1 MKIIGIDGGATKV
14 SGAIVERIDD
24 QTFDLLKPIKEIQ
37 YSEEQSYN
45 SDYKP
50 LTLQEQLRGKKL
62 SNKEYKQ
69 SQVYIDCIIKII
81 KQLIGKDLLPIA
93 IAMPGIKTED
103 KRGVKAM
110 VNWPRIPNLCE
121 VLEKRL
127 SLNKGIL
134 SIESDADMC
143 VWGEQFEKTGAFRN
157 VQNAYYIGGGTGT
170 ADGLKLQGKLLSFDN
185 VETWIAKTWE
195 LTTKD
200 KTSMELFSSMS
211 GINQLT
217 VAKSDKEIGNMLGN
231 LIFERIETI
240 YSGWKNKFKV
250 ERVIKNSHPYHKT
263 LLDRIVIG
271 QRLSDFLQSD
281 KGSIVYDE
289 MINSLSYNCLNSDTE
304 IINHYTKN
312 EVFNNNLLILSKLRE
327 APIIG
332 LAAKLSC

>member
-1 MKIIGIDGGATKV
+1 
-14 SGAIVERIDD
+14 
-24 QTFDLLKPIKEIQ
+24 
-37 YSEEQSYN
+37 
-45 SDYKP
+45 
-50 LTLQEQLRGKKL
+50 
-62 SNKEYKQ
+62 
-69 SQVYIDCIIKII
+69 
-81 KQLIGKDLLPIA
+81 
-93 IAMPGIKTED
+93 MPGIKTED

-110 VNWPRIPNLCE
+110 VNGPRIPNLCE

-127 SLNKGIL
+127 SLKKGIL

-185 VETWIAKTWE
+185 VGTWIAKTWE

-217 VAKSDKEIGNMLGN
+217 VTKSHKEIGNMLGN

-250 ERVIKNSHPYHKT
+250 ERVIKN
-263 LLDRIVIG
+263 
-271 QRLSDFLQSD
+271 
-281 KGSIVYDE
+281 
-289 MINSLSYNCLNSDTE
+289 
-304 IINHYTKN
+304 
-312 EVFNNNLLILSKLRE
+312 
-327 APIIG
+327 
-332 LAAKLSC
+332 

>member
-1 MKIIGIDGGATKV
+1 MKIIGIDGGATKA

-37 YSEEQSYN
+37 YSEDQSYN

-110 VNWPRIPNLCE
+110 VNGPRIPNLCE

-127 SLNKGIL
+127 SLKKGIL

-157 VQNAYYIGGGTGT
+157 VQNAYYIGGVTGT
-170 ADGLKLQGKLLSFDN
+170 ADGLKLL
-185 VETWIAKTWE
+185 
-195 LTTKD
+195 
-200 KTSMELFSSMS
+200 
-211 GINQLT
+211 
-217 VAKSDKEIGNMLGN
+217 
-231 LIFERIETI
+231 
-240 YSGWKNKFKV
+240 
-250 ERVIKNSHPYHKT
+250 
-263 LLDRIVIG
+263 
-271 QRLSDFLQSD
+271 
-281 KGSIVYDE
+281 
-289 MINSLSYNCLNSDTE
+289 
-304 IINHYTKN
+304 
-312 EVFNNNLLILSKLRE
+312 
-327 APIIG
+327 
-332 LAAKLSC
+332 

>member
-14 SGAIVERIDD
+14 SGARVEKIDD

-37 YSEEQSYN
+37 YSENQSYS
-45 SDYKP
+45 SDFEP
-50 LTLQEQLRGKKL
+50 LTLQEQLKEVSL
-62 SNKEYKQ
+62 SNAEYKQ
-69 SQVYIDCIIKII
+69 SQVYIECIIKII
-81 KQLIGKDLLPIA
+81 EKLIDKEPLPIA
-93 IAMPGIKTED
+93 IAMPGIKTEE

-110 VNWPRIPNLCE
+110 VNGPRIPNLCE
-121 VLEKRL
+121 ELEKRL
-127 SLNKGIL
+127 LLNKKTL

-143 VWGEQFEKTGAFRN
+143 AWGEQFGKTGAFRN

-170 ADGLKLQGKLLSFDN
+170 ADGLKLQGKLISFDD
-185 VETWIAKTWE
+185 VGAWIAKTWE
-195 LTTKD
+195 LTSKD
-200 KTSMELFSSMS
+200 KTSMELYSSMS

-217 VAKSDKEIGNMLGN
+217 STKSHKEIGNMLGN
-231 LIFERIETI
+231 LIFERIDTI

-250 ERVIKNSHPYHKT
+250 GRILNNSHPYHKT
-263 LLDRIVIG
+263 LLDRVVIG

-281 KGSIVYDE
+281 KGSIVFSE
-289 MINSLSYNCLNSDTE
+289 MIRSLSYNCLNSEKE

-312 EVFNNNLLILSKLRE
+312 EVFDKNRLILSNLRA